1 MPTNPYYQEEL
12 EFLRELGREFARENP
27 TLAPMLA
34 ETGADPDVE
43 RVLEGT
49 AFLTGLIRQRLDD
62 DLPELTQT
70 LLEMLWPHYL
80 RPVPSLAI
88 VEFSHPQKPK
98 VGATQLL
105 PRGETEIES
114 VPVDGTP
121 CRFRTCYDVALHPLR
136 LAEARLE
143 AAGRGALR
151 LRFELLGGAKPEA
164 VALERLRLHLHGDLP
179 ASSLLWLWL
188 VRHVRGVEIEVPEPG
203 KRGRKVAL
211 PEHPSPIAPGGFD
224 ASEELFPYPRRSFP
238 GYRLLQ
244 EYFALPQKFLFVDV
258 SGIPNL
264 KALGVQTGFDLV
276 FHFRERPPD
285 ALRVETEHV
294 RLHCTPAVNLRPMSA
309 DPISVM
315 PERRSYLLRPA
326 DPSPGSFE
334 VYSVDR
340 VVGLPQGRV
349 ERREYDAFYSF
360 RHGLAADR
368 DAVYYKL
375 SRRPAVGRP
384 NSDSYLSFVSV
395 DEKSALPDTETVS
408 VDLTCTNRT
417 LCEGLR
423 PGDLR
428 VHTDRSPQ
436 FAEFRNLGPPTR
448 SVLPPLEGVAHWG
461 LISHLAQNLRG
472 LASLEGLRNALRL
485 YHFHALYDR
494 QAART
499 LDLRLAAIAGLDSV
513 REERLFRGSPLR
525 GVHTTL
531 TLDEE
536 GFASEGEMLLFA
548 SVLEEYFALYVSLNS
563 FSHLSV
569 RGARHSE
576 VYEWSPRLGR
586 QIIL

>member
-1 MPTNPYYQEEL
+1 MAINPYYQEEL

-34 ETGADPDVE
+34 ETGSDPDVE

-49 AFLTGLIRQRLDD
+49 AFLTGLVRQRLDD

-80 RPVPSLAI
+80 RPVPSLTI
-88 VEFSHPQKPK
+88 VEFAHPQKPK

-105 PRGETEIES
+105 PRGSTELES

-121 CRFRTCYDVALHPLR
+121 CRFQTCYDVAFHPLK
-136 LAEARLE
+136 LSEARLD

-164 VALERLRLHLHGDLP
+164 VQLDRLRLYLHGDMP
-179 ASSLLWLWL
+179 SSSRLWLWL
-188 VRHVRGVEIEVPEPG
+188 VRHVRGVEIEVPEAG
-203 KRGRKVAL
+203 KRSRKHAL
-211 PEHPSPIAPGGFD
+211 PEHPSPVAPAGFD
-224 ASEELFPYPRRSFP
+224 EQSELFPYPRHSFP

-258 SGIPNL
+258 RGIPSL
-264 KALGVQTGFDLV
+264 KALGVQTSFDLV
-276 FHFRERPPD
+276 FHFAERPPD
-285 ALRVETEHV
+285 SLRVEAEHV

-309 DPISVM
+309 DPINVT

-326 DPSPGSFE
+326 DPAPGNFE

-340 VVGLPQGRV
+340 VIGFAHGRG
-349 ERREYDAFYSF
+349 ERREYDPFYSF
-360 RHGLAADR
+360 RHGLGADR
-368 DAVYYKL
+368 EAVYYKL
-375 SRRPAVGRP
+375 SRRASVGRP
-384 NSDSYLSFVSV
+384 NSDSYISFVSV
-395 DEKSALPDTETVS
+395 DEKAALPDLETVS
-408 VDLTCTNRT
+408 IDLTCTNRT
-417 LCEGLR
+417 LPEGLR

-436 FAEFRNLGPPTR
+436 YAEFRNLTPPTR
-448 SVLPPLEGVAHWG
+448 SVLPPLEGAVHWG
-461 LISHLAQNLRG
+461 LISHLASNFG
-472 LASLEGLRNALRL
+472 SLASLEGLRNALRL
-485 YHFHALYDR
+485 YHFHSLYDR

-499 LDLRLAAIAGLDSV
+499 LDLRLGAITALDAV

-548 SVLEEYFALYVSLNS
+548 SVLEEFFALYVSLNS

-569 RGARHSE
+569 RGARHGE